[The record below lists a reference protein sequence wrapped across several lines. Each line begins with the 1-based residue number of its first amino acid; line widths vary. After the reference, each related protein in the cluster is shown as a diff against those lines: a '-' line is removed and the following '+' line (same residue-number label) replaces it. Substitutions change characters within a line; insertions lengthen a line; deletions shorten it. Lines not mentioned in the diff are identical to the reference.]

1 MAERDPIEDCVHCGF
16 CLPHCPTY
24 QSWGEEMDSPRGR
37 IDLMRG
43 LRDGKIQMTPTVASH
58 FDKCLGC
65 LACMTACPSGVK
77 YDVLIEETRA
87 KVEHTHRRSLGT
99 RLFRG
104 MVFALFPRPGR
115 LRVVGAFLLLYAR
128 TGLQWLVRKSGLLRL
143 LPENLR
149 QMEALTPEIGWSD
162 LIRRLPERVPATGPA
177 RARVGV
183 VAGCVQRVF
192 FPGVNDATLRVL
204 AAEGCEVLVPRG
216 QGCCGALSMHSGR
229 DEESLRYARR
239 LIERFEQ
246 TAVDAIII
254 NSAGCG
260 SHLKDYGR
268 LFRNDPVWAE
278 RARAFSAKVKDVHEF
293 LVALG
298 PAACDAAPD
307 CRARHLPRRLSPR
320 ARSAHPQPAARAPAK
335 HPRAGGGG
343 RSGWRAV
350 LRQRRDLQPVP
361 AGERRRGRRAQGGR
375 GSAHPARAAGL
386 REPGV
391 HAAHPAAAEGPGR
404 GPARGAPGGDPRR
417 VHPRGRAADRRAGP
431 PTGGPVRTSSTGRL
445 RAGLSPL
452 RVRQLPKSA
461 QSCLSCA
468 VQPLAFNADSQDA

>member
-1 MAERDPIEDCVHCGF
+1 MAERDLVEDCVHCGF

-43 LRDGKIQMTPTVASH
+43 LRDGKIPMTPTVASH

-87 KVEHTHRRSLGT
+87 KVEHTHQRSLGE

-115 LRVVGAFLLLYAR
+115 LRVVGALLLLYAR

-143 LPENLR
+143 LPTSLR
-149 QMEALTPEIGWSD
+149 QMEAMTPEIGWGD
-162 LIRRLPERVPATGPA
+162 LARGLPERVPAAGPA

-204 AAEGCEVLVPRG
+204 AAEGCEVLVPPG

-229 DEESLRYARR
+229 DEESLRYARA
-239 LIERFEQ
+239 LIARFEA
-246 TAVDAIII
+246 TPVDAIVI

-268 LFRNDPVWAE
+268 LLRNDPAWAE

-298 PAACDAAPD
+298 PARA
-307 CRARHLPRRLSPR
+307 ARHPIAARVTYHDACHLAHGQRIRSQPR
-320 ARSAHPQPAARAPAK
+320 ALLKSIPSLELVEVGDGEQCCGSAGTYNLFQPESADEVGERKVA
-335 HPRAGGGG
+335 
-343 RSGWRAV
+343 AV
-350 LRQRRDLQPVP
+350 LRTRPQLLASANPGCTLHLQRLLK
-361 AGERRRGRRAQGGR
+361 ARGLT
-375 GSAHPARAAGL
+375 L
-386 REPGV
+386 R
-391 HAAHPAAAEGPGR
+391 AAHPVEILDASIRGVGLPASEPAQSKSPEAAPK
-404 GPARGAPGGDPRR
+404 
-417 VHPRGRAADRRAGP
+417 VTRAG
-431 PTGGPVRTSSTGRL
+431 
-445 RAGLSPL
+445 
-452 RVRQLPKSA
+452 
-461 QSCLSCA
+461 
-468 VQPLAFNADSQDA
+468 

>member
-1 MAERDPIEDCVHCGF
+1 MAERDLVEDCVHCGF

-43 LRDGKIQMTPTVASH
+43 LRDGKIPMTPTVASH
-58 FDKCLGC
+58 FDRCLGC

-87 KVEHTHRRSLGT
+87 KVEHTHQRSPGE
-99 RLFRG
+99 RFFRG
-104 MVFALFPRPGR
+104 MVFAIFPRPGR

-143 LPENLR
+143 LPTSLR
-149 QMEALTPEIGWSD
+149 QMEAMTPEIGWGD
-162 LIRRLPERVPATGPA
+162 LVRGLPERVPATGPA

-204 AAEGCEVLVPRG
+204 AAEGCEVLVPSG

-229 DEESLRYARR
+229 DEESLRYARA
-239 LIERFEQ
+239 LIERFEA
-246 TAVDAIII
+246 TPVDAIVI

-268 LFRNDPVWAE
+268 LLRNDPAWAE

-298 PAACDAAPD
+298 PARA
-307 CRARHLPRRLSPR
+307 ARHPIAARVTYHDACHLAHGQRIRSQPR
-320 ARSAHPQPAARAPAK
+320 ALLKAIPSLELVEVGDGEQCCGSAGTYNLFQPESADEVGERKVA
-335 HPRAGGGG
+335 
-343 RSGWRAV
+343 AV
-350 LRQRRDLQPVP
+350 LRTRPQLLASANPGCTLHLQRLLK
-361 AGERRRGRRAQGGR
+361 ARGL
-375 GSAHPARAAGL
+375 SL
-386 REPGV
+386 R
-391 HAAHPAAAEGPGR
+391 AAHPVEILDASIRGVGFPADEPGHGKVPEAAPR
-404 GPARGAPGGDPRR
+404 PPAT
-417 VHPRGRAADRRAGP
+417 RAG
-431 PTGGPVRTSSTGRL
+431 
-445 RAGLSPL
+445 
-452 RVRQLPKSA
+452 
-461 QSCLSCA
+461 
-468 VQPLAFNADSQDA
+468 

>member
-1 MAERDPIEDCVHCGF
+1 MAERDLVEDCVHCGF

-43 LRDGKIQMTPTVASH
+43 LRDGKIPMTPTVASH
-58 FDKCLGC
+58 FDRCLGC

-87 KVEHTHRRSLGT
+87 KVEQTHQRSLGE

-104 MVFALFPRPGR
+104 MVFALFPRPAR

-128 TGLQWLVRKSGLLRL
+128 SGLQWLVRKSGLLRF
-143 LPENLR
+143 LPTSLR
-149 QMEALTPEIGWSD
+149 QMEAMTPEIGWSD
-162 LIRRLPERVPATGPA
+162 LARGLPGRVAATGPA

-204 AAEGCEVLVPRG
+204 AAEGCEVLVPSR

-229 DEESLRYARR
+229 DEESLRYARA
-239 LIERFEQ
+239 LIERFE
-246 TAVDAIII
+246 AAPVDAIVI

-268 LFRNDPVWAE
+268 LLRNDPAWAE

-298 PAACDAAPD
+298 PARAVRHPIAARVTYHDAC
-307 CRARHLPRRLSPR
+307 HLAHGQRIRSQPR
-320 ARSAHPQPAARAPAK
+320 ALLKSIPSLELVEVGDGEQCCGSAGTYNLFQPESADEVGERKVA
-335 HPRAGGGG
+335 
-343 RSGWRAV
+343 AV
-350 LRQRRDLQPVP
+350 LRTRPQLLASANPGCTLHLQRLLKM
-361 AGERRRGRRAQGGR
+361 RGL
-375 GSAHPARAAGL
+375 SL
-386 REPGV
+386 R
-391 HAAHPAAAEGPGR
+391 AAHPVEILDASIRGVGLPASEPAQSNSPAAAPK
-404 GPARGAPGGDPRR
+404 
-417 VHPRGRAADRRAGP
+417 VTRAG
-431 PTGGPVRTSSTGRL
+431 
-445 RAGLSPL
+445 
-452 RVRQLPKSA
+452 
-461 QSCLSCA
+461 
-468 VQPLAFNADSQDA
+468 

>member
-1 MAERDPIEDCVHCGF
+1 MPERDLIEDCVHCGF

-43 LRDGKIQMTPTVASH
+43 LRDKKIQMTPTVASH

-77 YDVLIEETRA
+77 YDILIEETRA
-87 KVEHTHRRSLGT
+87 KVEHTHRRSFGE
-99 RLFRG
+99 RFFRG

-115 LRVVGAFLLLYAR
+115 LWIVGAFLLLYAR

-143 LPENLR
+143 LPQNLQ
-149 QMEALTPEIGWSD
+149 QMEALTPEIGWGD
-162 LIRRLPERVPATGPA
+162 LARRLPERVPAAGPA

-229 DEESLRYARR
+229 DEESLDYARE
-239 LIERFEQ
+239 LIERFER
-246 TAVDAIII
+246 TPVDAIVI

-260 SHLKDYGR
+260 SHLKDYAR
-268 LFRNDPVWAE
+268 LFRNDPAWAE
-278 RARAFSAKVKDVHEF
+278 RARAFSAKVKDVNEF

-298 PAACDAAPD
+298 PPRAVRHPIHARVTYHDACHLAHGQRIRSQPRALLRGIPQLELLEVGDGEQCCGSAGTYNLFQPESADEVGERKVGAVMRTHPQLLASANPG
-307 CRARHLPRRLSPR
+307 CTLHIQRLLRARGIEL
-320 ARSAHPQPAARAPAK
+320 
-335 HPRAGGGG
+335 G
-343 RSGWRAV
+343 
-350 LRQRRDLQPVP
+350 
-361 AGERRRGRRAQGGR
+361 
-375 GSAHPARAAGL
+375 
-386 REPGV
+386 
-391 HAAHPAAAEGPGR
+391 AAHPVEILDASIRGVELPAREPHDTKLAAATPPP
-404 GPARGAPGGDPRR
+404 PAASARR
-417 VHPRGRAADRRAGP
+417 
-431 PTGGPVRTSSTGRL
+431 
-445 RAGLSPL
+445 
-452 RVRQLPKSA
+452 
-461 QSCLSCA
+461 
-468 VQPLAFNADSQDA
+468 